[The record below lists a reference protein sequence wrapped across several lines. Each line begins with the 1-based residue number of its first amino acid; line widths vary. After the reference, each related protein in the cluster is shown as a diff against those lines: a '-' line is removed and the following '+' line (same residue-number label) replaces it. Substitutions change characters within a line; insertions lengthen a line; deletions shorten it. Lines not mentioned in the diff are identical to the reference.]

1 MDQLRYLD
9 QIIVG
14 LFVIRLYVHFQNLV
28 DYYNEK
34 MQHKLHRNTM
44 GQYKTSQRYKM
55 EYILKEYK
63 LTDIPL
69 FNLEYSFI
77 VGFEDF
83 LRSYVPKSGQ
93 SKIGNNT
100 AMKHIKRLRRMVT
113 LAYRMKWMERDPF
126 VNFKMKIEKKERG
139 FLTDFELLSIEDL
152 SSSIERLMVV
162 KDLFVFSCYTGI
174 SYVDIV
180 QLNEDNIVIYVY
192 LTPISTLDL
201 IELTEPECNCK
212 EFIQINYQSIVDYL
226 IEPALNQ
233 NISARTQNILTEYLK
248 SLSQPSINEEADGHK
263 QELIMALGNEERK
276 LLSSF
281 WEKNQKLIL
290 ASLYAISSDPEQ
302 EKDTRDSIREALDSL
317 SSDKDRSTYNIKYN
331 GEIFSSNFKKSDI
344 GLQTINLLK
353 AKGLIDDNII
363 KYLRKDKS
371 CSFLLLKKKEE
382 FTETEIKYR
391 KYRTND
397 SPELIYNGEEFYV
410 ARNWGIGNIH
420 KLINKFTDKFPGL
433 EYETN

>member
-1 MDQLRYLD
+1 MRTSSTFSILFWVYGKRAVNNKANIYIRVTLNGKRVNISLKKKINISTWDEKLQRASGTDKESRILNLYLNEVQSKVYRIYED
-9 QIIVG
+9 FKRDEVPFTSQMVKAKFLG
-14 LFVIRLYVHFQNLV
+14 EDKTRFSFQNLV

-44 GQYKTSQRYKM
+44 GQYKTSQRYMM

-69 FNLEYSFI
+69 FNLEYGFI

-113 LAYRMKWMERDPF
+113 LAYRMKWIERDPF

-180 QLNEDNIVIYVY
+180 QLNEDNIVMGI
-192 LTPISTLDL
+192 
-201 IELTEPECNCK
+201 
-212 EFIQINYQSIVDYL
+212 
-226 IEPALNQ
+226 
-233 NISARTQNILTEYLK
+233 
-248 SLSQPSINEEADGHK
+248 DGSPW
-263 QELIMALGNEERK
+263 IMAERVK
-276 LLSSF
+276 TGAPFKIPLLP
-281 WEKNQKLIL
+281 K
-290 ASLYAISSDPEQ
+290 AAI
-302 EKDTRDSIREALDSL
+302 
-317 SSDKDRSTYNIKYN
+317 
-331 GEIFSSNFKKSDI
+331 
-344 GLQTINLLK
+344 
-353 AKGLIDDNII
+353 LID
-363 KYLRKDKS
+363 KYKDH
-371 CSFLLLKKKEE
+371 
-382 FTETEIKYR
+382 
-391 KYRTND
+391 YRTND
-397 SPELIYNGEEFYV
+397 TSNLLPKLSNQKLNSYLKEIADLCGIKKNLTFHMARHTFATTVTLSNGVPIETVSKLLGHTKLSTTQIY
-410 ARNWGIGNIH
+410 ARVVERKVSDDMALLKSKIG
-420 KLINKFTDKFPGL
+420 
-433 EYETN
+433 

>member
-1 MDQLRYLD
+1 MTNNYTIEQIRNEIIKFKNDPDFQKLENFYYSKSFSEILGVSRREISHSGFLAWLLGNMESHSLGSFSIKKFLDIILKFSNDKLKRKHSELFNAFVTEDYLIEKLFVKPEYSIKHVGRLD
-9 QIIVG
+9 IYIELTLLIAEKTKNIQIIIENKV
-14 LFVIRLYVHFQNLV
+14 
-28 DYYNEK
+28 E
-34 MQHKLHRNTM
+34 
-44 GQYKTSQRYKM
+44 S
-55 EYILKEYK
+55 KENNDQTNSYFK
-63 LTDIPL
+63 F
-69 FNLEYSFI
+69 FNPTEN
-77 VGFEDF
+77 D
-83 LRSYVPKSGQ
+83 
-93 SKIGNNT
+93 
-100 AMKHIKRLRRMVT
+100 
-113 LAYRMKWMERDPF
+113 
-126 VNFKMKIEKKERG
+126 
-139 FLTDFELLSIEDL
+139 
-152 SSSIERLMVV
+152 
-162 KDLFVFSCYTGI
+162 
-174 SYVDIV
+174 
-180 QLNEDNIVIYVY
+180 DNIVIYIY

-201 IELTEPECNCK
+201 IELNEPECNCK

-233 NISARTQNILTEYLK
+233 NISTRTQNILTEYLK

-302 EKDTRDSIREALDSL
+302 EKDTRDSIKEALDNL
-317 SSDKDRSTYNIKYN
+317 SSDRDRSTYNIKYN
-331 GEIFSSNFKKSDI
+331 REIFRSNFKKSDI
-344 GLQTINLLK
+344 GLQTINLLNT
-353 AKGLIDDNII
+353 KGLIDDNIL

-371 CSFLLLKKKEE
+371 CSFLLLKKREE

-397 SPELIYNGEEFYV
+397 APELIYKGEEFYV

-420 KLINKFTDKFPGL
+420 KLINKFIEKFPGL

>member
-1 MDQLRYLD
+1 MERNGKQFYTVGGKLIDISTWDEKTQRANGTDKDSRILNLYLNEVQSKIYRIYED
-9 QIIVG
+9 FKKEEK
-14 LFVIRLYVHFQNLV
+14 LFTSQMVKAKFLGEDKTRFSFQNLV

-44 GQYKTSQRYKM
+44 GQYKTSQRYMM

-69 FNLEYSFI
+69 FNLEYGFI

-113 LAYRMKWMERDPF
+113 LAYRMKWIERDPF

-180 QLNEDNIVIYVY
+180 QLNEDNIVMGI
-192 LTPISTLDL
+192 
-201 IELTEPECNCK
+201 
-212 EFIQINYQSIVDYL
+212 
-226 IEPALNQ
+226 
-233 NISARTQNILTEYLK
+233 
-248 SLSQPSINEEADGHK
+248 DGSPW
-263 QELIMALGNEERK
+263 IMAERVK
-276 LLSSF
+276 TGAPFKIPLLP
-281 WEKNQKLIL
+281 K
-290 ASLYAISSDPEQ
+290 AAI
-302 EKDTRDSIREALDSL
+302 
-317 SSDKDRSTYNIKYN
+317 
-331 GEIFSSNFKKSDI
+331 
-344 GLQTINLLK
+344 
-353 AKGLIDDNII
+353 LID
-363 KYLRKDKS
+363 KYKDH
-371 CSFLLLKKKEE
+371 
-382 FTETEIKYR
+382 
-391 KYRTND
+391 YRTND
-397 SPELIYNGEEFYV
+397 TSNLLTKLSNQKLNSYLKEIADLCGIKKNLTFHMARHTFATTVTLSNGVPIETVSKLLGHTKLSTTQIY
-410 ARNWGIGNIH
+410 ARVVERKVSDDMALLKSKIG
-420 KLINKFTDKFPGL
+420 
-433 EYETN
+433 

>member
-1 MDQLRYLD
+1 MRTSSTFSILFWVYGKRAVNNKANIYIRVTLNGKRVNISLKKKINISTWDEKLQRASGTDKDSRILNLYLNEVQSKVYRIYED
-9 QIIVG
+9 FKRDEVPFTSQMVKAKFLG
-14 LFVIRLYVHFQNLV
+14 EDKTRFSFQNLV

-44 GQYKTSQRYKM
+44 GQYKTSQRYMM

-69 FNLEYSFI
+69 FNLEYGFI

-113 LAYRMKWMERDPF
+113 LAYRMKWIERDPF

-180 QLNEDNIVIYVY
+180 QLNEDNIVMGI
-192 LTPISTLDL
+192 
-201 IELTEPECNCK
+201 
-212 EFIQINYQSIVDYL
+212 
-226 IEPALNQ
+226 
-233 NISARTQNILTEYLK
+233 
-248 SLSQPSINEEADGHK
+248 DGSPW
-263 QELIMALGNEERK
+263 IMAKRVKTGAPFK
-276 LLSSF
+276 IPLLP
-281 WEKNQKLIL
+281 K
-290 ASLYAISSDPEQ
+290 AAI
-302 EKDTRDSIREALDSL
+302 
-317 SSDKDRSTYNIKYN
+317 
-331 GEIFSSNFKKSDI
+331 
-344 GLQTINLLK
+344 
-353 AKGLIDDNII
+353 LID
-363 KYLRKDKS
+363 KYKDH
-371 CSFLLLKKKEE
+371 
-382 FTETEIKYR
+382 
-391 KYRTND
+391 YRTND
-397 SPELIYNGEEFYV
+397 TSNLLPKLSNQKLNSYLKEIADLCGIKKNLTFHMARHTFATTVTLSNGVPIETVSKLLGHTKLSTTQIY
-410 ARNWGIGNIH
+410 ARVVERKVSDDMALLKSKIG
-420 KLINKFTDKFPGL
+420 
-433 EYETN
+433 

>member
-1 MDQLRYLD
+1 MRTSSTFSILFWVYGKRAVNNKANIYIRVTLNGKRVNISLKKKINISTWDEKLQRASGTDKDSRILNLYLNEVQSKVYRIYED
-9 QIIVG
+9 FKRDEVPFTSQMVKAKFLG
-14 LFVIRLYVHFQNLV
+14 EDKTRFSFQNRV

-44 GQYKTSQRYKM
+44 GQYKTSQRYMM

-69 FNLEYSFI
+69 FNLEYGFI

-113 LAYRMKWMERDPF
+113 LAYRMKWIERDPF

-180 QLNEDNIVIYVY
+180 QLNEDNIVMGI
-192 LTPISTLDL
+192 
-201 IELTEPECNCK
+201 
-212 EFIQINYQSIVDYL
+212 
-226 IEPALNQ
+226 
-233 NISARTQNILTEYLK
+233 
-248 SLSQPSINEEADGHK
+248 DGSPW
-263 QELIMALGNEERK
+263 IMAERVK
-276 LLSSF
+276 TGAPFKIPLLP
-281 WEKNQKLIL
+281 K
-290 ASLYAISSDPEQ
+290 AAI
-302 EKDTRDSIREALDSL
+302 
-317 SSDKDRSTYNIKYN
+317 
-331 GEIFSSNFKKSDI
+331 
-344 GLQTINLLK
+344 
-353 AKGLIDDNII
+353 LID
-363 KYLRKDKS
+363 KYKDH
-371 CSFLLLKKKEE
+371 
-382 FTETEIKYR
+382 
-391 KYRTND
+391 YRTND
-397 SPELIYNGEEFYV
+397 TSNLLPKLSNQKLNSYLKEIADLCGIKKNLTFHMARHTFATTVTLSNGVPIETVSKLLGHTKLSTTQIY
-410 ARNWGIGNIH
+410 ARVVERKVSDDMALLKSKIG
-420 KLINKFTDKFPGL
+420 
-433 EYETN
+433 

>member
-1 MDQLRYLD
+1 MRTSSTFSILFWVYGKRAVNNKANIYIRVTLNGKRVNISLKKKINISTWDEKLQRASGTDKDSRILNLYLNEVQSKVYRIYED
-9 QIIVG
+9 FKRDEVPFTSQMVKAKFLG
-14 LFVIRLYVHFQNLV
+14 EDKTRFSFQNLV

-44 GQYKTSQRYKM
+44 GQYKTSQRYMM

-69 FNLEYSFI
+69 FNLEYGFI

-113 LAYRMKWMERDPF
+113 LAYRMKWIERDPF

-180 QLNEDNIVIYVY
+180 QLNED
-192 LTPISTLDL
+192 
-201 IELTEPECNCK
+201 
-212 EFIQINYQSIVDYL
+212 SIVMG
-226 IEPALNQ
+226 I
-233 NISARTQNILTEYLK
+233 
-248 SLSQPSINEEADGHK
+248 DGSPW
-263 QELIMALGNEERK
+263 IMAERVK
-276 LLSSF
+276 TGAPFKIPLLP
-281 WEKNQKLIL
+281 K
-290 ASLYAISSDPEQ
+290 AAI
-302 EKDTRDSIREALDSL
+302 
-317 SSDKDRSTYNIKYN
+317 
-331 GEIFSSNFKKSDI
+331 
-344 GLQTINLLK
+344 
-353 AKGLIDDNII
+353 LID
-363 KYLRKDKS
+363 KYKDH
-371 CSFLLLKKKEE
+371 
-382 FTETEIKYR
+382 
-391 KYRTND
+391 YRTND
-397 SPELIYNGEEFYV
+397 TSNLLPKLSNQKLNSYLKEIADLCGIKKNLTFHMARHTFATTVTLSNGVPIETVSKLLGHTKLSTTQIY
-410 ARNWGIGNIH
+410 ARVVERKVSDDMALLKSKIG
-420 KLINKFTDKFPGL
+420 
-433 EYETN
+433 